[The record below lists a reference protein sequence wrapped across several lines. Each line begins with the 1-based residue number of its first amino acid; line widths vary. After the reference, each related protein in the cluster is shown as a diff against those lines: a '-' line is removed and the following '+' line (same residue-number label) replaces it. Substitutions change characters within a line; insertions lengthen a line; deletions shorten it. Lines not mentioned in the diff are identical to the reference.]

1 MGQAGKRITVGLLVS
16 GITDAFT
23 ESICKGVMRA
33 AEEKDVTIVVFPCKY
48 LDRDLTARKE
58 IMYEYQ
64 YNTLFSFAGKE
75 NVDALMISADSIG
88 CYTSRERMKSRLE
101 QYAGIP
107 CVLLASKIEGY
118 ASVTYDNFAGIKE
131 GLEYLI
137 RHKNCRKIGMIGGPD
152 DNSDAYER
160 KQTFLSVLK
169 ENGISFSPSCYAEG
183 TLSRYSGRAFRELF
197 DKNPD
202 MQAVFCVNDD
212 TALGVYEELDR
223 RGLVPGKDMYVL
235 GYDNT
240 VQSAKANPSLSSVLA
255 DSAKLGEKALDM
267 VLRMLDGETVGN
279 EILPT
284 KFVRRDSFGSREN
297 EQGGF
302 LRLDGESVEEA
313 FHDIFYG
320 CKYESV
326 GGQMEAIHGMFQKM
340 MGEMALFLEPERGR
354 EPEGESEPET
364 GQSGQDIKTG
374 ADILDS
380 LEEFLR
386 HRVLEYADV
395 ERFMTYMEQIYRTA
409 EKTGT
414 GLEKRLKMQEL
425 FTAIFRKM
433 VSDMDYRFGR
443 MKDMEE
449 AENFSMK
456 LFVRDILQF
465 ERGSD
470 QSYAVLLENLEWL
483 EIRNACVYLF
493 EKPMVHLCGEEFVLP
508 GHMLLKVVLRDG
520 NVQIIP
526 APRQKK
532 KIAEL
537 YGNGDTVFGRT
548 PMVVLPL
555 FSNEVLYGILLC
567 DLTEKLFANG
577 EFLTNQMSSAVRMID
592 LLKANEKMKQRLEES
607 LVTLRENNIALDN
620 LSKSDGLTGIL
631 NRRGFYAAA
640 EEFMKKNR
648 EAGKETL
655 FAYIDMNNLKI
666 INDRYGH
673 EEGDFSLKLIGRM
686 LVDAVGDKGIAGRIG
701 GDEFACVMD
710 GKEESTKE
718 FSGEIETR
726 FARFN
731 AASDKEYNVT
741 VSVGAVVLDGTDE
754 TGLKEA
760 LALADVKLYEAKQHR
775 VKTVAK
781 GVRP

>member
-1 MGQAGKRITVGLLVS
+1 
-16 GITDAFT
+16 
-23 ESICKGVMRA
+23 MRA
-33 AEEKDVTIVVFPCKY
+33 AKEKDVKIVVFPCKY

-64 YNTLFSFAGKE
+64 YNTMFSFAGKE
-75 NVDALMISADSIG
+75 SVDALLISADSIG
-88 CYTSRERMKSRLE
+88 CYTSRERMRNRLE

-169 ENGISFSPSCYAEG
+169 ENGISFAPSYYAEG
-183 TLSRYSGRAFRELF
+183 TLSRYSGKAFRELF

-223 RGLVPGKDMYVL
+223 RGMVPGKDIYVL

-267 VLRMLDGETVGN
+267 VLRMLDD
-279 EILPT
+279 EIVESEVLPT

-326 GGQMEAIHGMFQKM
+326 GGRMEAIHGIFQKM
-340 MGEMALFLEPERGR
+340 IGEMALFLEPEA
-354 EPEGESEPET
+354 EQP
-364 GQSGQDIKTG
+364 GQDIKTG

-386 HRVLEYADV
+386 HRVLEYADI
-395 ERFMTYMEQIYRTA
+395 ERFMTYMDQIYRMAGKA
-409 EKTGT
+409 ET
-414 GLEKRLKMQEL
+414 GLGKRLRMQEL
-425 FTAIFRKM
+425 FTAMCRKM
-433 VSDMDYRFGR
+433 VSAMDYRFGR

-508 GHMLLKVVLRDG
+508 DYMLLKVVLRDG
-520 NVQIIP
+520 IVQNIP

-532 KIAEL
+532 KVAEF
-537 YGNGDTVFGRT
+537 YGNGDIACGRET
-548 PMVVLPL
+548 MVVLPL

-567 DLTEKLFANG
+567 DLTEKLFENG

-607 LVTLRENNIALDN
+607 LVTLRENNIVLDN

-640 EEFMKKNR
+640 ENFMEKNR
-648 EAGKETL
+648 ETGEETL
-655 FAYIDMNNLKI
+655 LAYIDMNNLKI

-686 LVDAVGDKGIAGRIG
+686 LVDAVGERGIAGRIG

-710 GKEESTKE
+710 GKGESTKG
-718 FSGEIETR
+718 FSGEIADR

-731 AASDKEYNVT
+731 ADSDKEYNVT
-741 VSVGAVVLDGTDE
+741 VSVGAVMLGGTED

-760 LALADVKLYEAKQHR
+760 LALADAKLYEAKQHR

-781 GVRP
+781 GVRH